1 MTPAEKR
8 GAKGQYVKRHTAE
21 AISRESG
28 VPVEHALAW
37 AEFSAL
43 AAKPIRTDADDL
55 RIADLRA
62 RLDAAGIKTWD
73 PVPREDVPPCLGD

>member
-1 MTPAEKR
+1 MTPAEKHS
-8 GAKGQYVKRHTAE
+8 AKGQYVKRHTAE

-62 RLDAAGIKTWD
+62 RLDAAGVKTWD
-73 PVPREDVPPCLGD
+73 PVPREEVPPYPGD